1 VSRELPELF
10 DPHEAASFLRVSRSC
25 LAKWRCSGTGPPH
38 IRVGSRIRY
47 SRIAVELWLAG
58 RVRTS
63 TSEEDKR
70 NERVDD
76 R

>member
-1 VSRELPELF
+1 MSHDVLELF
-10 DPHEAASFLRVSRSC
+10 DPHEAARILGVSRSC

-47 SRIAVELWLAG
+47 SKIMVEKWLEG

-63 TSEEDKR
+63 TSNDDSR
-70 NERVDD
+70 NDLVDH